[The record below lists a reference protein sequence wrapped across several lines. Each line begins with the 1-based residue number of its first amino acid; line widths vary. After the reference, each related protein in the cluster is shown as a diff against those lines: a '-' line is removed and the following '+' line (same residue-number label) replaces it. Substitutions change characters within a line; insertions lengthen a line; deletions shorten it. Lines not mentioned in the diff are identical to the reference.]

1 MKTYSYGIDFFDDE
15 TLESEVEK
23 IFTSLDRAIKSNPHK
38 NIMDPFLAIFE
49 ATYNKI
55 SIEEWL
61 DMETSRQFN
70 KTLSNAIGAFHQN
83 LLGALPGWTST
94 GRSGGVIDIVHKEE
108 FGVTGRPAIGEVKNK
123 FNTLNAS
130 GKQTLYDNFQD
141 ALKWNYK
148 GYNCYLVEV
157 IQKTPKPQHPW
168 KVANRGERED
178 IRLISAS
185 EVYKIST
192 GDDQAFSKFFTAVN
206 ELLLKKYQL
215 PSNEQAQRL
224 FKRAFG
230 SAGMPENAT
239 G

>member
-1 MKTYSYGIDFFDDE
+1 
-15 TLESEVEK
+15 
-23 IFTSLDRAIKSNPHK
+23 
-38 NIMDPFLAIFE
+38 
-49 ATYNKI
+49 
-55 SIEEWL
+55 
-61 DMETSRQFN
+61 METSRQFK

-108 FGVTGRPAIGEVKNK
+108 FGVTGRSAIGEVKNK

-192 GDDQAFSKFFTAVN
+192 GDDQAFSKFFTVVN
-206 ELLLKKYQL
+206 KLLLKNISYHPMSRHSACLSELLVVLELQERNRLIAPPL
-215 PSNEQAQRL
+215 PQIKPVNVLQHNSLTQRP
-224 FKRAFG
+224 R
-230 SAGMPENAT
+230 
-239 G
+239 